1 MVLKYGDPERFKHL
15 TALLR
20 RVIDENMIRHM
31 IHTGQE

>member
-15 TALLR
+15 TGLLR
-20 RVIDENMIRHM
+20 WVIDENMIRHM